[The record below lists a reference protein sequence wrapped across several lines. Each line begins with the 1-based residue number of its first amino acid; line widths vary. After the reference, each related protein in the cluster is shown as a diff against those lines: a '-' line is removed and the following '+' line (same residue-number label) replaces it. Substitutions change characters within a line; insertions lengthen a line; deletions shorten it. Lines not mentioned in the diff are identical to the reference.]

1 MSSADYCVIIIDPYF
16 TAKEP
21 GKGTG
26 MGLAIIHGII
36 SEYGGAVT
44 VESEV
49 GQGTTFHVYF
59 PTVGEGEIERVEGV
73 EEVPTGNGR
82 ILFIDDEELLAEM
95 GKDMLEQLGYEVT
108 VRQRSIDALTTFQ
121 YSPDAFDVVITD
133 QIMPGIKGGD
143 LSRRMLQIRPDIPTI
158 LCTGY
163 SNLIIEFSA
172 KSIGI
177 QEFALKPIT
186 KGALSKLLQKVLSA
200 GNP

>member
-1 MSSADYCVIIIDPYF
+1 MLGPSPCSGHFPSRWATMSSADYCVIIIDPYF

-49 GQGTTFHVYF
+49 GQGTTFHAYF

-95 GKDMLEQLGYEVT
+95 EKICLNSLAM
-108 VRQRSIDALTTFQ
+108 
-121 YSPDAFDVVITD
+121 
-133 QIMPGIKGGD
+133 K
-143 LSRRMLQIRPDIPTI
+143 
-158 LCTGY
+158 
-163 SNLIIEFSA
+163 
-172 KSIGI
+172 
-177 QEFALKPIT
+177 
-186 KGALSKLLQKVLSA
+186 
-200 GNP
+200 